1 MLLHPFNNF
10 NTDTTKSCFGT
21 RHQLKTKHFTTASS
35 KHIVTWLKKT
45 PLHIYWFLFEY
56 GTITVDYCLLLTTDP
71 VTFRDLYG
79 CKVLFYE
86 IFCPTV
92 TLKFTGIKSW
102 KEKPTPVF
110 KIFQFFQ
117 ISKVCSR
124 PPQWENIS
132 LYIHTQNYGCYVIKK
147 QNQKRK
153 YVRGY
158 VNKNVPTYER

>member
-86 IFCPTV
+86 IFSPAV

-102 KEKPTPVF
+102 KKNPHLCLKSFNFFKSLKFAVVHHSEK
-110 KIFQFFQ
+110 
-117 ISKVCSR
+117 ISHC
-124 PPQWENIS
+124 I
-132 LYIHTQNYGCYVIKK
+132 YIHKTMVVTWSKNKT
-147 QNQKRK
+147 
-153 YVRGY
+153 
-158 VNKNVPTYER
+158 KNVNTYVGT